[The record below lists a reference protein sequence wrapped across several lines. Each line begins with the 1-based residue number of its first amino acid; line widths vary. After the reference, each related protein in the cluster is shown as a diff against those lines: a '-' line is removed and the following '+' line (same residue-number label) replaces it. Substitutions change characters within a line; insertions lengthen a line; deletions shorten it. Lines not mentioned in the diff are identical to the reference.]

1 MAYNNNNKNK
11 KSIKDWLTRIK
22 TSIWL
27 TLKIIITVINSLI
40 DFYII
45 KIYIFIIFNT
55 IVSIILPHFEKIDSI
70 TIVNFVIFID
80 RNFDI
85 TLINFLLIIYGG
97 LFRIFVLDFISIA
110 IFFLK
115 KTNKLNS
122 NFINLSKWVKI
133 LKIWVWLNIITQIFG
148 FKLIFTIWFTVFFIY
163 NLHTA
168 NTFFILLFMLI
179 NSTLILNLLIFVTF
193 LLIVCFIFVS
203 CFKNTR

>member
-11 KSIKDWLTRIK
+11 RPIKNWLTRIK
-22 TSIWL
+22 SSIWL
-27 TLKIIITVINSLI
+27 ALKIIITAINSLI

-55 IVSIILPHFEKIDSI
+55 VISIILPHFEKIDSI
-70 TIVNFVIFID
+70 TIFNFVIFID

-97 LFRIFVLDFISIA
+97 LFRIFVLNFISIA

-163 NLHTA
+163 NLPKA